1 MLRVKAANSPHLF
14 WHTKLMVIVSCL
26 GALTQGKVSTIYPH
40 RANEASR
47 REGKERGEK
56 GWRGTREW
64 KDAINWSEPVNLQ
77 ISSCAAFRS
86 LLSQTPTLS
95 LASHSLPLQC
105 TRLHCPGSL
114 SLPVSS
120 FSDYLPLLSN
130 VLYLPLPPVIRVYPL
145 LLSSDSIS
153 IPQPPV
159 SRISLLPLASRISHL
174 PLPPWFRVSL
184 HSLTL
189 SCPAAATLA
198 AAITLISHVN

>member
-1 MLRVKAANSPHLF
+1 MQSIGRNQ
-14 WHTKLMVIVSCL
+14 
-26 GALTQGKVSTIYPH
+26 LT
-40 RANEASR
+40 
-47 REGKERGEK
+47 
-56 GWRGTREW
+56 
-64 KDAINWSEPVNLQ
+64 
-77 ISSCAAFRS
+77 FRS
-86 LLSQTPTLS
+86 PAVQPSALYCLRPPTLS

-130 VLYLPLPPVIRVYPL
+130 VLYLPSPPVIRVYPL
-145 LLSSDSIS
+145 PLSSDSIS

-198 AAITLISHVN
+198 AAITLISHVNYTVCPCSPKERFRLRSLNRAASRFNPLYSIA